1 MSRAL
6 RRSHLRWWLLVG
18 PVAIG
23 VLAVALVLKPKRP
36 VESFTP
42 ADTGAR
48 P

>member
-1 MSRAL
+1 MSRMI
-6 RRSHLRWWLLVG
+6 RRSHLMWWLLVG
-18 PVAIG
+18 PVAIV
-23 VLAVALVLKPKRP
+23 VLVAALAMKPKRP